1 MTRTI
6 RFHERY
12 KLNLVVESFNLLNRD
27 HQRVGITSNGMVANA
42 STFVQSDLT
51 ANIAPSLGYDQL
63 PNNFMKPNAA
73 YAPRQ
78 IQLAL
83 KFVF

>member
-1 MTRTI
+1 MI
-6 RFHERY
+6 A
-12 KLNLVVESFNLLNRD
+12 S
-27 HQRVGITSNGMVANA
+27 A
-42 STFVQSDLT
+42 STFVQDSLT
-51 ANIAPSLGYDQL
+51 ANIATYPGYYKL

>member
-1 MTRTI
+1 MA
-6 RFHERY
+6 
-12 KLNLVVESFNLLNRD
+12 ESFDLLNRD
-27 HQRVGITSNGMVANA
+27 NRRVAITSNGMVASA
-42 STFVQSDLT
+42 STFVQDSVT
-51 ANIAPSLGYDQL
+51 ANIATYPAYYKL
-63 PNNFMKPNAA
+63 PNNFMSPNAA

>member
-1 MTRTI
+1 
-6 RFHERY
+6 
-12 KLNLVVESFNLLNRD
+12 
-27 HQRVGITSNGMVANA
+27 MVANA
-42 STFVQSDLT
+42 STFVQSSVR
-51 ANIAPSLGYDQL
+51 ANLAPYPGYYEL

>member
-1 MTRTI
+1 MDGG
-6 RFHERY
+6 H
-12 KLNLVVESFNLLNRD
+12 
-27 HQRVGITSNGMVANA
+27 A
-42 STFVQSDLT
+42 STFVQSSVSAGLAT
-51 ANIAPSLGYDQL
+51 YPGYYQL
-63 PNNFMKPNAA
+63 PDNFMKPNAA